1 MEAAILLVEDDGAL
15 REGLCELLAREGYR
29 TKSAA
34 TAREADALIQAG
46 SFDLCLMDVG
56 LPDGDGVSLC
66 RRWRA
71 EGRNFPII
79 FLTALDEE
87 IHVVRALDAGGSD
100 YVAKPF
106 RTMELLSRV
115 RAQLRAHKG
124 AQAASGAL
132 SVDFERLTTSLGGE
146 SLFLTPTEYKLLG
159 ALMRSGGR
167 VLTRA
172 VLLEALWDEGGRFV
186 DDNTLS
192 VHISRLREKI
202 GAARIDTVRG
212 AGYRW
217 VELP

>member
-1 MEAAILLVEDDGAL
+1 M
-15 REGLCELLAREGYR
+15 
-29 TKSAA
+29 
-34 TAREADALIQAG
+34 
-46 SFDLCLMDVG
+46 
-56 LPDGDGVSLC
+56 
-66 RRWRA
+66 
-71 EGRNFPII
+71 I

-202 GAARIDTVRG
+202 GAARIETVRG

>member
-1 MEAAILLVEDDGAL
+1 MVEDDGAL

-66 RRWRA
+66 CRWRA

-202 GAARIDTVRG
+202 GAARIETVRG

>member
-1 MEAAILLVEDDGAL
+1 M
-15 REGLCELLAREGYR
+15 
-29 TKSAA
+29 
-34 TAREADALIQAG
+34 
-46 SFDLCLMDVG
+46 
-56 LPDGDGVSLC
+56 
-66 RRWRA
+66 
-71 EGRNFPII
+71 
-79 FLTALDEE
+79 
-87 IHVVRALDAGGSD
+87 
-100 YVAKPF
+100 
-106 RTMELLSRV
+106 

-202 GAARIDTVRG
+202 GAARIETVRG